1 MNQGPRQLL
10 KDVFDKLTVDI
21 DDVTTAVPGKEE
33 PGHIGAWSLDT
44 AWVSTPPTPGA
55 WPG

>member
-10 KDVFDKLTVDI
+10 KDGCDELTVDI

-55 WPG
+55 